1 MTREITEEKVIGMGA
16 SRGIPGHYLE
26 NAVRPAVILTAESSA
41 AFCEGDEVR
50 LIRSGSEYAL
60 KDASG
65 KMIRAEISANLPA
78 SKAEGLLLSEA
89 RFRIRRV
96 RGSVMQAEGILPYV
110 LTSRGST
117 EWTYLN

>member
-26 NAVRPAVILTAESSA
+26 NARRIAVLLTAESSE
-41 AFCEGDEVR
+41 AFSEGDEVS
-50 LIRSGSEYAL
+50 LVRSGSEYAL

-65 KMIRAEISANLPA
+65 RMVEAAISANLPA
-78 SKAEGLLLSEA
+78 SKAEGLLVREA

-96 RGSVMQAEGILPYV
+96 RGRVMQAEGILPYV